1 MVTVTHLSHLDRG
14 DPATVSQLSMGA
26 HTGTH
31 VDAPCHFVRG
41 GSGVDALDLQ
51 ALVGPCLVV
60 HTGDAGALSAGV
72 LEALSIPSGTERLL
86 FRTRNSDRD
95 THDGQAFDENYA
107 ALTKDAARWLAA
119 RGVRLVGIDA
129 LSIAPFEDTGP
140 THQILLEAGV
150 IVLEGLDLGE
160 VEAGH
165 YQLVCLP
172 LKIVGGDGS
181 PARAVLIRG
190 SLVGSDEGS

>member
-1 MVTVTHLSHLDRG
+1 VTMTHLSHLDRG
-14 DPATVSQLSMGA
+14 DPATVSQLSMSA
-26 HTGTH
+26 HAGTH

-51 ALVGPCLVV
+51 VLVGPCLVV
-60 HTGDAGALSAGV
+60 HTGDVDALSAGV
-72 LEALSIPSGTERLL
+72 LEASSIPPGTERLL

-95 THDGQAFDENYA
+95 THDGQAFDEDYA
-107 ALTKDAARWLAA
+107 ALTKDGARWLAA

-129 LSIAPFEDTGP
+129 LSIASFEDTGL

-190 SLVGSDEGS
+190 SLGGAGERS

>member
-1 MVTVTHLSHLDRG
+1 MTMTHLSHLDRG
-14 DPATVSQLSMGA
+14 DPATVSQLSMSA
-26 HTGTH
+26 HAGTH

-41 GSGVDALDLQ
+41 GSGVDALDLH

-60 HTGDAGALSAGV
+60 HTGGAGTLSPSV
-72 LEALSIPSGTERLL
+72 LEASLIPPGTERLL
-86 FRTRNSDRD
+86 FRTRNSDR
-95 THDGQAFDENYA
+95 GAYSRQAFDEDYT
-107 ALTKDAARWLAA
+107 ALAKDGARWLAA

-172 LKIVGGDGS
+172 LKIVDGDGS

-190 SLVGSDEGS
+190 SLGDAGERS

>member
-95 THDGQAFDENYA
+95 THDGQAFDENYT